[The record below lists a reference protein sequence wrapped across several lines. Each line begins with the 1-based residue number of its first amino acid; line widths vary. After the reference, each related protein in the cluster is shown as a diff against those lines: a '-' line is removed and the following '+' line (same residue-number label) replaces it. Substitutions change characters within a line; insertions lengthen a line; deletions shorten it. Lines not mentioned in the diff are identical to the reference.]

1 MNDKKDL
8 ILQFI
13 NYKVDQLIT
22 NLKMEIEN
30 VFHKDFLL
38 TPDEVQPLIDKV
50 LADTEAKASTSNEV
64 GLLNAL
70 SQLDTALKQ
79 AGNQKE
85 LIETLFAFLDDFAAY
100 IGFFIFKGNNAVC
113 YAAKGSGNKPQKDM
127 KIKKEVFLKPVKVED
142 ENFPRELKEF
152 FPEGKTVAIP
162 LLIKFKQAG
171 FFVFEMLSEDYL
183 KLGELAA
190 SIFERELTLLP
201 LKTHGEL
208 KTQQFKTMEQPK
220 PQPTPKAEASKKEP
234 FPSPSTPVSDDD
246 PVMKKAKRYV
256 NALASDIK
264 LYNREKIE
272 KGLKEGNLRELL
284 KEDIEKSYEA
294 FRERYPDKEKFP
306 DSLLEEALV
315 KYVANGNP
323 DLL

>member
-13 NYKVDQLIT
+13 NFKVDQLIT

-38 TPDEVQPLIDKV
+38 KPEEVQPLIDKI
-50 LADTEAKASTSNEV
+50 LADMPSAAAPSQEI
-64 GLLNAL
+64 GLLDAL
-70 SQLDTALKQ
+70 SQLDSALKQ

-127 KIKKEVFLKPVKVED
+127 KIKKAVFLKPVKPED
-142 ENFPRELKEF
+142 GEFPEELKQF
-152 FPEGKTVAIP
+152 FTEGKTIAIP

-208 KTQQFKTMEQPK
+208 KTQQFKTMEKPEPPK
-220 PQPTPKAEASKKEP
+220 PAQEPKPATAAAPKK
-234 FPSPSTPVSDDD
+234 TTSDDD
-246 PVMKKAKRYV
+246 PVMKKVKRYV

-284 KEDIEKSYEA
+284 AEDIERSYQA
-294 FRERYPDKEKFP
+294 FRERYPDKDKFP
-306 DSLLEEALV
+306 DSLLEEALI